1 MQCLTAVQPAVLRDH
16 GALRLRLHVVLALL
30 LVELALFLGRRV
42 LVLLVLADEIVHVAL
57 RFGELHLIL
66 VVFHRPSSRRSS
78 SVLLFSDPENSFFST
93 FRQDIPLFQFVLT
106 EIFKKTEHE
115 CTWIYILKALQ
126 MMRMKVSGI
135 LNHLYGS

>member
-30 LVELALFLGRRV
+30 LIELALFLGRRV

-66 VVFHRPSSRRSS
+66 VLFPRPSSRRSS
-78 SVLLFSDPENSFFST
+78 SVLLFSHPENSFFST
-93 FRQDIPLFQFVLT
+93 FRQDIARFQLFVLT
-106 EIFKKTEHE
+106 EIFQETEHE
-115 CTWIYILKALQ
+115 CTWMYFLKNTADDAKK
-126 MMRMKVSGI
+126 M
-135 LNHLYGS
+135 